1 MLEIRSVYIFLYK
14 FPVNHQKPYLYGRNK
29 NHTIIDD
36 YYRKD
41 EKFHGF
47 NIFLPKVTY
56 HTLYKYGF

>member
-1 MLEIRSVYIFLYK
+1 MIEIRSVYIFLYK

-41 EKFHGF
+41 GKHE
-47 NIFLPKVTY
+47 NIQ
-56 HTLYKYGF
+56 GI